1 MNLKV
6 NPDFLGDASLEML
19 VKIYANQRAL
29 ALYLMDKHSKSEDD
43 FVLDSEDFDSDVSR
57 IVKEQCEYLSRS
69 YGDER
74 YF

>member
-6 NPDFLGDASLEML
+6 NPEFLGEASLEML
-19 VKIYANQRAL
+19 IKIYANQRAL
-29 ALYLMDKHSKSEDD
+29 AIYLIDKNSKIEDD
-43 FVLDSEDFDSDVSR
+43 VVLDTEDFDSDVSR